1 MARVGDKKERQQRII
16 GLLEQG
22 GKVET
27 ATLAQQL
34 GVTELTIRRDIDQLD
49 GLGIVRRVFG
59 GAVLHSGRSFEPP
72 FAVRL
77 KANVEGKKAIAA
89 AAAGL
94 ISRGENI
101 SIDFGTKTYYLAAE
115 MRRRHLQVLVAPTSL
130 QVMEVLGND
139 ADIRVVIP
147 GGDLKPGELSVRG
160 SAAEQFF
167 RERRWDLA
175 FVGVA
180 GINAETNVM
189 SDYDET
195 DARLKAAMVAA
206 ADRVVLLAE
215 SKHLGAT
222 SFAPVGP
229 LDRVTTVVTDA
240 VGDNDTLAA
249 LEQRGIEV
257 IRAMPERG
265 AS

>member
-1 MARVGDKKERQQRII
+1 MGDKAQRQQRII
-16 GLLEQG
+16 ELLEQG
-22 GKVET
+22 GKGET
-27 ATLAQQL
+27 AAMAQQL

-49 GLGIVRRVFG
+49 RQGIVRRVFG
-59 GAVLHSGRSFEPP
+59 GAVLNAGRSFEPP

-77 KANVEGKKAIAA
+77 KTNVDGKKAIAA
-89 AAAGL
+89 AAAAL

-101 SIDFGTKTYYLAAE
+101 SIDFGTKTYFLAAE
-115 MRRRHLQVLVAPTSL
+115 MRRRHVQVLAAPTSL

-139 ADIRVVIP
+139 ADIRVISP
-147 GGDLKPGELSVRG
+147 GGELKPGELSLRG

-167 RERRWDLA
+167 RERRWDIA

-180 GINAETNVM
+180 GISAEANLM

-195 DARLKAAMVAA
+195 DARLKASMVAA

-229 LDRVTTVVTDA
+229 LESVTTVVTDA
-240 VGDNDTLAA
+240 RGDDDTLSA

-257 IRAMPERG
+257 IRAFGEQTP
-265 AS
+265 

>member
-1 MARVGDKKERQQRII
+1 MSNKRQRQQRII
-16 GLLEQG
+16 ELLERG

-27 ATLAQQL
+27 AVLAQQL

-49 GLGIVRRVFG
+49 DLGIVRRVFG
-59 GAVLHSGRSFEPP
+59 GAVLNSGRSFEPP

-89 AAAGL
+89 AAAAL

-101 SIDFGTKTYYLAAE
+101 SIDFGTKTYYLATE
-115 MRRRHLQVLVAPTSL
+115 MRRRHVQVLAAPTSL

-139 ADIRVVIP
+139 ADIRVVSP
-147 GGDLKPGELSVRG
+147 GGELKQGEMSLRG

-167 RERRWDLA
+167 RERRWDVA

-180 GINAETNVM
+180 GISAETNLM

-195 DARLKAAMVAA
+195 DARLKTAMVGA

-215 SKHLGAT
+215 SKHLGAI
-222 SFAPVGP
+222 SFAPVGS
-229 LDRVTTVVTDA
+229 LDQVTTIVTDA
-240 VGDNDTLAA
+240 RGEDDTLTA
-249 LEQRGIEV
+249 LEQRGIEI
-257 IRAMPERG
+257 IRARG
-265 AS
+265 TA